1 MPMKPID
8 QLTDDE
14 WLALVQRAIAMPDVP
29 PHLLQ
34 RALDLWQQRP
44 GARPKAVDEGRPA
57 LQRWLAVL
65 AFDSWVAAPVAAGM
79 RALPSEVRQLLFS
92 ADGCDIDLR
101 VAPRGAAA
109 VATTDF
115 TLSGQLLGPF
125 TEGRIEITGMAGDG
139 AALPGTKVVPV
150 EPLGEFHVDGI
161 QPGSYRIT
169 VRLGDTEIELP
180 LLDVGPQ
187 AAGAS

>member
-1 MPMKPID
+1 MKPID

-14 WLALVQRAIAMPDVP
+14 WLALVQRAITMPDVP

-44 GARPKAVDEGRPA
+44 GAQTKAVDEGRPA

-65 AFDSWVAAPVAAGM
+65 AFDSWAAAPVAAGM
-79 RALPSEVRQLLFS
+79 RALPSEVRQLLYT

-109 VATTDF
+109 VVATDF
-115 TLSGQLLGPF
+115 ALSGQLLGPF
-125 TEGRIEITGMAGDG
+125 TEGRIEITGMGGDG
-139 AALPGTKVVPV
+139 AGQPDARVVPV
-150 EPLGEFHVDGI
+150 QPLGEFHVEGLHA
-161 QPGSYRIT
+161 GSYRIT